1 MSNEPRQNSIDAT
14 ALGNCPVPLADYER
28 VLLGHGSG
36 GKLSA
41 DLLKQV
47 FLPALGN
54 DVLDALEDQATLDLF
69 ATVEVGSANG
79 NGHRPTLPRL
89 AFTTDSFVVRPLF
102 FPGGNI
108 GQLAV
113 HGTINDL
120 AVGGATPRFLSAAFI
135 LEEGFPIDDLQR
147 IAASMRD
154 ACRQADVLL
163 VTGDTKVVDRG
174 SGRRPVHHHR
184 RNRPGPSRPP
194 AVDQQRPARATRSSF
209 PAQWAIMASRS
220 CRSARGS
227 NSKPCWKATQRR
239 WAT

>member
-1 MSNEPRQNSIDAT
+1 MSNEPRQNPIDAG
-14 ALGNCPVPLADYER
+14 ALGNCPVPLAEYER
-28 VLLGHGSG
+28 MLLGHGSG

-69 ATVEVGSANG
+69 ATTEVGSANG
-79 NGHRPTLPRL
+79 NGHRPAMPRL

-120 AVGGATPRFLSAAFI
+120 AVAGRPPGFCRRPSSWKRAFRSTTCAASPPRCATPAA
-135 LEEGFPIDDLQR
+135 
-147 IAASMRD
+147 
-154 ACRQADVLL
+154 
-163 VTGDTKVVDRG
+163 
-174 SGRRPVHHHR
+174 
-184 RNRPGPSRPP
+184 
-194 AVDQQRPARATRSSF
+194 RPA
-209 PAQWAIMASRS
+209 S
-220 CRSARGS
+220 C
-227 NSKPCWKATQRR
+227 W
-239 WAT
+239 